1 MPPTLTLPSHD
12 GTLAPFTLRE
22 APTWPLPS
30 APFRSRIAFAAA
42 HVVCD
47 PLREFDASGSAPI
60 DWDATLAYRRHLWKH
75 GFAIA
80 EAMDTAQRG
89 GGLTWPAAQEL
100 IARALADSRA

>member
-1 MPPTLTLPSHD
+1 MPPTLTLPCHD
-12 GTLAPFTLRE
+12 GTLAPFTLGEPRIWNPP
-22 APTWPLPS
+22 A

-47 PLREFDASGSAPI
+47 PRREFEASGLAPI
-60 DWDATLAYRRHLWKH
+60 DWESTLAYRRHLWKY

-89 GGLTWPAAQEL
+89 GGLSWAAAQEL
-100 IARALADSRA
+100 IVAKTAH